1 MKKDESNELLRLM
14 ALATRFDAQRRP
26 EQLVHSTSYPDLSM
40 LRVGSR
46 RHQWE
51 SLKWSIDQASEHGVN
66 GLTGLAVTLSR
77 IIVADGLRGLLMD
90 AREHQGCGISVKS
103 LLWPAAAVIKGEAT
117 TMRDLL
123 QPMEE
128 ALVVDT
134 RCTAVIPAPWE
145 RRRTIRALANL
156 GEKRSWGAWRQ
167 DKRNHHGVAWSPWPL
182 LWVDNGNHSTLAS
195 LVMGGGKFKC
205 SEHLDASALLNAVT
219 TDGMNWIRTDTNQ
232 AFGHVKS
239 LPMAAIFLIGKQLAR
254 P

>member
-1 MKKDESNELLRLM
+1 M
-14 ALATRFDAQRRP
+14 ALAAKFDVKVKP
-26 EQLVHSTSYPDLSM
+26 DQLVRSKPYPDLST
-40 LRVGSR
+40 LRVNSR
-46 RHQWE
+46 QHQWE
-51 SLKWSIDQASEHGVN
+51 SLKWSIHQASEHGVD
-66 GLTGLAVTLSR
+66 GLTGLTVALSR

-90 AREHQGCGISVKS
+90 AREHQGCGVSVES
-103 LLWPAAAVIKGEAT
+103 LLWPAATVIMGEST
-117 TMRDLL
+117 TMRNLL
-123 QPMEE
+123 HPMDE

-195 LVMGGGKFKC
+195 LVMGGGKFTC

-219 TDGMNWIRTDTNQ
+219 TDGVNWIRTDTNQ
-232 AFGHVKS
+232 TVGLVKS
-239 LPMAAIFLIGKQLAR
+239 LPMAAIFLIGQQLAR
-254 P
+254 R